1 MMISDPRVRKRLD
14 IPLLILTY
22 VITAIGVMIV
32 FSASYGQLG
41 GFHKKQMLWIC
52 AGTAGLIAAVWAD
65 FHVYGRIARPL
76 YVLNLLALAMV
87 AFTHFHSAKNGAARW
102 IGIGS
107 FQYQPSEFAK
117 VIIILTLAA
126 FLKKNI
132 NTIKKPL
139 TLVASL
145 VLVGLPAALII
156 KQPDLGTGLVLFA
169 IWFGMV
175 FVAGAEM
182 KHLLALFG
190 AGIVLFSALWVTG
203 IWPKPFQRQRL
214 LIFLGLRE
222 DAKKTGYHVAQAR
235 IAIGSG
241 GIFGKGFLKSTQV
254 QGGWVPERQTD
265 FIFSDIGEEFG
276 FVGCLAIIC
285 LYATLIW
292 RGVRI
297 IIRSD
302 EDVSGKLIAT
312 GVVAMLAFHVV
323 ENIGMNVGVMPV
335 AGVPLVLISYG
346 GSSMIVTLFSIGLL
360 ESVALHRH
368 QLTF

>member
-1 MMISDPRVRKRLD
+1 MIADMRLRKRLD
-14 IPLLILTY
+14 LPLLVLTY
-22 VITAIGVMIV
+22 LIAAIGVMII
-32 FSASYGQLG
+32 FSASYGQQG
-41 GFHKKQMLWIC
+41 AFHKKQILWIA
-52 AGTAGLIAAVWAD
+52 AGTVALVTAIGID
-65 FHVYGRIARPL
+65 FHFYSRFTRHL
-76 YVLNLLALAMV
+76 YLLNLFALGLV
-87 AFTHFHSAKNGAARW
+87 GLTHFHSARNGAARW
-102 IGIGS
+102 IGIGG

-117 VIIILTLAA
+117 VIIILALAT
-126 FLKKNI
+126 FLKKNL
-132 NTIKKPL
+132 NTIKRPL
-139 TLVASL
+139 TLLASF
-145 VLVGLPAALII
+145 VLIGVPAALII

-169 IWFGMV
+169 IWFAMV
-175 FVAGAEM
+175 FVAGAEL
-182 KHLLALFG
+182 KHLLALIG
-190 AGIVLFSALWVTG
+190 TGVVLFSALWYTG

-222 DAKKTGYHVAQAR
+222 DPRKTGYHVTQAR

-241 GIFGKGFLKSTQV
+241 GIFGKGYLKSTQV

-276 FVGCLAIIC
+276 FLGCITVLC
-285 LYATLIW
+285 LYGVLIW

-297 IIRSD
+297 IISSD
-302 EDVSGKLIAT
+302 EDPAGKLIAT

-346 GSSMIVTLFSIGLL
+346 GSSMIVTLLSIGLL

>member
-1 MMISDPRVRKRLD
+1 MMGDPRFRKRLEL
-14 IPLLILTY
+14 PLLILTY
-22 VITAIGVMIV
+22 LIAAIGVMIV
-32 FSASYGQLG
+32 FSASYGQQG
-41 GFHKKQMLWIC
+41 GFHKKQIIWI
-52 AGTAGLIAAVWAD
+52 AIGTVGLIAAVWID
-65 FHVYGRIARPL
+65 FHNYGRFAKHL
-76 YVLNLLALAMV
+76 YIVNLLALAIV
-87 AFTHFHSAKNGAARW
+87 GFTHFHSAKNGAARW
-102 IGIGS
+102 IGIGP

-117 VIIILTLAA
+117 IIVILSLAT

-132 NTIKKPL
+132 ATIKKPL
-139 TLVASL
+139 TLVTSL
-145 VLVGLPAALII
+145 ALVAVPAWLVI

-169 IWFGMV
+169 IWSGMV
-175 FVAGAEM
+175 FVAGAEL
-182 KHLLALFG
+182 KHLLALLG
-190 AGIVLFSALWVTG
+190 AGAVMFSLLWYTG

-222 DAKKTGYHVAQAR
+222 DPKKTGYHVTQAR

-241 GIFGKGFLKSTQV
+241 GIFGKGYLKSTQV

-265 FIFSDIGEEFG
+265 FIFSDIGEELG
-276 FVGCLAIIC
+276 FVGCLVIIG
-285 LYATLIW
+285 LYSALIW

-297 IIRSD
+297 IVRSD
-302 EDVSGKLIAT
+302 EDLAGKLTAS
-312 GVVAMLAFHVV
+312 GVVAMLAFHVI

>member
-1 MMISDPRVRKRLD
+1 MIADLRLRKRLD
-14 IPLLILTY
+14 LPLLIVTY
-22 VITAIGVMIV
+22 LIAAIGVMIV
-32 FSASYGQLG
+32 FSASYGQQG
-41 GFHKKQMLWIC
+41 AFHKKQIVWIV
-52 AGTAGLIAAVWAD
+52 AGTVALVTAIGID
-65 FHVYGRIARPL
+65 FHFYSRLSRHL
-76 YVLNLLALAMV
+76 YLFNLFALGLV
-87 AFTHFHSAKNGAARW
+87 SLTHFHSTRNGAARW
-102 IGIGS
+102 IGIGG

-117 VIIILTLAA
+117 IIIILVLAA
-126 FLKKNI
+126 FLKKNL

-139 TLVASL
+139 TLLASFA
-145 VLVGLPAALII
+145 LVGVPAALII
-156 KQPDLGTGLVLFA
+156 KQPDLGTGLVFLAVWFA
-169 IWFGMV
+169 MV
-175 FVAGAEM
+175 FVAGAEI
-182 KHLLALFG
+182 KHLLALIG
-190 AGIVLFSALWVTG
+190 AGVVLFSALWYTG

-222 DAKKTGYHVAQAR
+222 DPKKTGYHVTQAR

-276 FVGCLAIIC
+276 FVGCVVVLC
-285 LYATLIW
+285 LYGVLIW

-297 IIRSD
+297 IISSD
-302 EDVSGKLIAT
+302 EDPTGKLIAT
-312 GVVAMLAFHVV
+312 GVVAMLAFHVI

-346 GSSMIVTLFSIGLL
+346 GSSMVVTLLSIGLL

>member
-1 MMISDPRVRKRLD
+1 MIADARFRKRLD
-14 IPLLILTY
+14 LPLLILTY
-22 VITAIGVMIV
+22 LIAAVGVLIV
-32 FSASYGQLG
+32 FSASYGQQG
-41 GFHKKQMLWIC
+41 AFHKKQIIWI
-52 AGTAGLIAAVWAD
+52 AIGTAGLIGAICLD
-65 FHVYGRIARPL
+65 FHVYARFPRHL
-76 YVLNLLALAMV
+76 YFFNLVALAMV
-87 AFTHFHSAKNGAARW
+87 GLTHFQSSRNGAARW
-102 IGIGS
+102 ISIGG

-117 VIIILTLAA
+117 VILILTLAA
-126 FLKKNI
+126 YLVKNQA
-132 NTIKKPL
+132 TIKTPL
-139 TLVASL
+139 TLLWSL
-145 VLVGLPAALII
+145 ALIAVPAALII

-169 IWFGMV
+169 IWFAMV
-175 FVAGAEM
+175 FIAGADV

-190 AGIVLFSALWVTG
+190 VGVVLFSALWYTG

-254 QGGWVPERQTD
+254 RGGWVPERQTD
-265 FIFSDIGEEFG
+265 FIFADIGEEFG
-276 FVGCLAIIC
+276 FLGCVTVIC
-285 LYATLIW
+285 LYSVLLW

-297 IIRSD
+297 IISSD
-302 EDVSGKLIAT
+302 EDLSGKLIAT
-312 GVVAMLAFHVV
+312 GVVAMLTFHVI

-346 GSSMIVTLFSIGLL
+346 GSSMIVTLFSVGLL
-360 ESVALHRH
+360 ESVALHKH

>member
-1 MMISDPRVRKRLD
+1 MMRLEARLRKRLD
-14 IPLLILTY
+14 LPLLVLTY
-22 VITAIGVMIV
+22 LIAAIGVAIV
-32 FSASYGQLG
+32 FSASYGQQG
-41 GFHKKQMLWIC
+41 AFHKKQIIWILI
-52 AGTAGLIAAVWAD
+52 GTAGLVGAVRLD
-65 FHVYGRIARPL
+65 FHFYARIAKPL
-76 YVLNLLALAMV
+76 YVLNLLALGVVSMS
-87 AFTHFHSAKNGAARW
+87 HFDTAKNGAVRW
-102 IGIGS
+102 IGIGG

-117 VIIILTLAA
+117 IIIILTLAT
-126 FLKKNI
+126 FLHKNI

-139 TLVASL
+139 TLLTSL
-145 VLVGLPAALII
+145 LLVGVPAALVI

-169 IWFGMV
+169 IWFAMI
-175 FVAGAEM
+175 FVAGAEL
-182 KHLLALFG
+182 KQLLALFCVG
-190 AGIVLFSALWVTG
+190 AVLFSALWATG

-222 DAKKTGYHVAQAR
+222 DPKKTGYHVTQAR

-241 GIFGKGFLKSTQV
+241 GLTGKGYLKSTQV

-276 FVGCLAIIC
+276 FVGCVAIIC
-285 LYATLIW
+285 LYGVLIS

-297 IIRSD
+297 VVSSD

-312 GVVAMLAFHVV
+312 GVVAMLAFHVI
-323 ENIGMNVGVMPV
+323 ENVGMNVGVMPV